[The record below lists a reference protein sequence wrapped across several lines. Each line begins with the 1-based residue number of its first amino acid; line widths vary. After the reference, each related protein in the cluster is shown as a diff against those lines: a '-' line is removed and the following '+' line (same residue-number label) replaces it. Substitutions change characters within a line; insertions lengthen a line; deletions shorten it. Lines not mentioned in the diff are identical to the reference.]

1 MVQRTRK
8 GIRSTVLTVA
18 VVAVTFPCVAAADVA
33 PPVPGAGCVPL
44 PVPGALL
51 PGCAQGSQPQAPQA
65 PPAQAEAVQGSK
77 SPSTTK
83 TFSVAVTPALASSLL
98 DEVNQA
104 RRAHGLRPLVFSRS
118 LAKAA
123 TAHAHA
129 LAVSGQFTHA
139 WPSNG
144 KVFGN
149 WIRSFYSPS
158 GFRAW
163 SVGENLLWAS
173 PGFSPPNAVQQWLNS
188 PVHRRVMLTPG
199 WRELGIGVVSAV
211 SAPGFFGGRDVQIA
225 AAEFGKRSR

>member
-1 MVQRTRK
+1 
-8 GIRSTVLTVA
+8 
-18 VVAVTFPCVAAADVA
+18 
-33 PPVPGAGCVPL
+33 
-44 PVPGALL
+44 
-51 PGCAQGSQPQAPQA
+51 
-65 PPAQAEAVQGSK
+65 VQGAK
-77 SPSTTK
+77 SPSTAK

-98 DEVNQA
+98 DQVNQS

-139 WPSNG
+139 WPTNG

-163 SVGENLLWAS
+163 SAGENLLWAS
-173 PGFSPPNAVQQWLNS
+173 PGFTPTNAVQQWLNS
-188 PVHRRVMLTPG
+188 PVHRRVMLTPA
-199 WRELGIGVVSAV
+199 WRELGIGVVSAIG
-211 SAPGFFGGRDVQIA
+211 APGFYGGRDVQIA
-225 AAEFGKRSR
+225 AAEFGLRRH